1 MATRSSK
8 LKDRIRAYLIEE
20 SNQKITDDLIYLVMN
35 DIQRRVAEDTLC
47 LEGKFNL
54 TVASGTASYDLTTG
68 GAITR
73 NTESTGEIGGKTE
86 ILVNSTNT
94 TFTFDTAFVGEIT
107 DYAGAT
113 VPAYKFIIE
122 SAYVTD
128 AGIQEE
134 VEIVSKSLTQIVLKS
149 TTDSTRVS
157 YSIGMSNAYT
167 ETVASGTATG
177 FYRINFIELPSGKTW
192 RLKEVNRAILTWMK
206 LNSSTTPTN
215 IPTHYSVYDDA
226 VEFWYTPSASG
237 TYVVHYYKVP
247 VTSITATVLPET
259 PERFDPI
266 ILYGTITELAPM
278 VEKINMAEYYGKK
291 YEAELAKAIP
301 KQELTKAQFIKI
313 KDK

>member
-8 LKDRIRAYLIEE
+8 LKDRVRAYLDEE
-20 SNQKITDDLIYLVMN
+20 SQQKITDDLIYLIMN
-35 DIQRRVAEDTLC
+35 DIQRRIAEDTLC
-47 LEGKFNL
+47 LEDKFNL
-54 TVASGTASYDLTTG
+54 TVSDGTASYDLTTG

-107 DYAGAT
+107 DYAGDT

-128 AGIQEE
+128 PLIQEL
-134 VEIVSKSLTQIVLKS
+134 VTIVSKSLTQIVLKS
-149 TTDSTRVS
+149 ASDSTRVS

-167 ETVASGTATG
+167 ETVAAGTDTG
-177 FYRINFIELPSGKTW
+177 FYRINFIELPSGNTW
-192 RLKEVNRAILTWMK
+192 QLKEVNRATLTWMK
-206 LNSSTTPTN
+206 FNASNTPTN
-215 IPTHYSVYDDA
+215 IPTHFSVYDDT
-226 VEFWYTPSASG
+226 VEFWYTPDESG

-247 VTSITATVLPET
+247 TTSITATVLPET

-266 ILYGTITELAPM
+266 ILYGTIAELAPR
-278 VEKINMAEYYGKK
+278 VEKYNKAEYYEKK
-291 YEAELAKAIP
+291 YQSELAKAMP
-301 KQELTKAQFIKI
+301 KQELTKSQFIKI